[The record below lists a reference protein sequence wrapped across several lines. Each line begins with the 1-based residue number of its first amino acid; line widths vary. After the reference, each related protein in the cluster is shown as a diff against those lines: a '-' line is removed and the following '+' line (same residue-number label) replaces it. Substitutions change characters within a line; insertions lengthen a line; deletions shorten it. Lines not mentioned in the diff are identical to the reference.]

1 MTNLKK
7 HIAVLHTSLNGA
19 GGAEKLALTLIEGLK
34 EQGFEVELVTIEA
47 TDWKKISRVF
57 KFKGNDV
64 KEIHIPPFKAM
75 PTMYAKF
82 LNWLSLGVLAP
93 ATLRRRYDLTILTSS
108 LPLPT
113 LVDIHYLH
121 FPDFIP
127 AFVRIYHPKYLKP
140 ALAAYLTPHDA
151 LVNFLIKT
159 TRSMERRPLLLTNS
173 RFSRLVIKRFLGLES
188 TVVYP
193 PVDVEKY
200 LPLSRIKYRKNI
212 VVTISRIEEG
222 KHLETI
228 VEVAKAI
235 KDAKFVIIGTTRQ
248 VDYLRMLK
256 SKAKRANIE
265 DRLIL
270 LPNADEE
277 VKVEIMSKAKIYL
290 HTMKFEHFGIAVVE
304 AMSAGIVPVVHRSGG
319 PWMDILEEKQGE
331 VGYAYTD
338 IDECVKVI
346 KELLV
351 DDKLRFEIAKRAIH
365 KARIYDKNVFKRNI
379 ISIVRSYQRNTYEKI
394 LL

>member
-1 MTNLKK
+1 VTNLKK
-7 HIAVLHTSLNGA
+7 RIAVLHTSLNGA

-34 EQGFEVELVTIEA
+34 EQGFEVELITIEA

-82 LNWLSLGVLAP
+82 LNWLSLGILAP
-93 ATLRRRYDLTILTSS
+93 ITLRKRYDLTILTNS

-121 FPDFIP
+121 FPDFLP
-127 AFVRIYHPKYLKP
+127 TFTRIYHPKYLNP
-140 ALAAYLTPHDA
+140 VLAAYLTPHDA
-151 LVNFLIKT
+151 LVNFLTKIA
-159 TRSMERRPLLLTNS
+159 RSIERKPLLLTNS

-212 VVTISRIEEG
+212 VVTISRIEED

-248 VDYLRMLK
+248 VGYLHMLK
-256 SKAKRANIE
+256 SKAKNVNVN

-270 LPNADEE
+270 LPNASEE
-277 VKVEIMSKAKIYL
+277 LKTEIMSKAKIYL
-290 HTMKFEHFGIAVVE
+290 HSMKFEHFGIAVVE
-304 AMSAGIVPVVHRSGG
+304 AMSAGIVPVVHKSGG
-319 PWMDILEEKQGE
+319 PWMDLLEEKQGE

-338 IDECVKVI
+338 VDEATQII
-346 KELLV
+346 KELLIN
-351 DDKLRFEIAKRAIH
+351 DKLRFEIVKKATERAKTFS
-365 KARIYDKNVFKRNI
+365 KNIFKIKMINYI
-379 ISIVRSYQRNTYEKI
+379 KQV
-394 LL
+394 LLHL